1 MHVNTSS
8 HVAVAAAAA
17 APCACIG
24 NGIMPHPKPLN
35 VVVGAPVEFD
45 AAKVLKQHPEDANL
59 DMFVDAYH
67 EQYVAALKQL
77 WATHKDKYAKDRRK
91 SLDIV
96 E

>member
-1 MHVNTSS
+1 
-8 HVAVAAAAA
+8 
-17 APCACIG
+17 
-24 NGIMPHPKPLN
+24 MPYPKPLN

-45 AAKVLKQHPEDANL
+45 ASELLKENPEGANL
-59 DMFVDAYH
+59 DAFVDVYH

-77 WATHKDKYAKDRRK
+77 WATHKDKYASDRRR

>member
-1 MHVNTSS
+1 MCCVTGL
-8 HVAVAAAAA
+8 AA
-17 APCACIG
+17 G
-24 NGIMPHPKPLN
+24 KGIMPYPKPLN

-45 AAKVLKQHPEDANL
+45 SSKVLKEHPEDANL

-77 WATHKDKYAKDRRK
+77 WEAHKGKYAQGRRK